1 MTATTTWPT
10 TADGKWLVLR
20 TVDADWR
27 SRDGFRWY
35 KTVETV
41 APDWDPDPGREC
53 GGGLMERMKAL
64 NAIHKSFA
72 MWRGARGAEIHN
84 LPAWVGQNIAYLLDI
99 GIGVGLDG

>member
-1 MTATTTWPT
+1 
-10 TADGKWLVLR
+10 
-20 TVDADWR
+20 
-27 SRDGFRWY
+27 
-35 KTVETV
+35 
-41 APDWDPDPGREC
+41 
-53 GGGLMERMKAL
+53 MERMKAL

>member
-1 MTATTTWPT
+1 LSLAWDCQQYNALP
-10 TADGKWLVLR
+10 
-20 TVDADWR
+20 DA
-27 SRDGFRWY
+27 
-35 KTVETV
+35 
-41 APDWDPDPGREC
+41 
-53 GGGLMERMKAL
+53 GGMLDQDYGLMERMKAL